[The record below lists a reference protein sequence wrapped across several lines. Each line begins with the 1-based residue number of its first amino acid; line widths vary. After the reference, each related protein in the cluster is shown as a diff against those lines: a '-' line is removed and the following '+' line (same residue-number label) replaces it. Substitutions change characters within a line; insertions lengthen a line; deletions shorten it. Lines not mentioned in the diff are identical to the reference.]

1 MIYSLDDREVILRG
15 EEHFIADSASVI
27 GSVILEDL
35 VSIWFGAVLR
45 GDNDTI
51 HVQAGSNI
59 QDGAVLHT
67 DPGIPLTVGRGVTV
81 GHLAMLHGC
90 EIGDNSL
97 VGIKS
102 VVLNHAR
109 IGNNCVIGA
118 NALITEGKQVPD
130 NSLVV
135 GSPGRV
141 ARQLT
146 DEQVEQLKAA
156 AQSYVDKLRRYRRGL
171 RAHG

>member
-51 HVQAGSNI
+51 HVHAGSNI

-118 NALITEGKQVPD
+118 NALITEGKQIPD

-141 ARQLT
+141 ARQLS
-146 DEQVEQLKAA
+146 DEQVEQLTVA
-156 AQSYVDKLRRYRRGL
+156 AQSYVDKLRRYRHGL
-171 RAHG
+171 RPHD

>member
-1 MIYSLDDREVILRG
+1 MIYSLDEQAVTLRG

-45 GDNDTI
+45 GDNDVI
-51 HVQAGSNI
+51 HVHDGSNI

-97 VGIKS
+97 IGIKS
-102 VVLNHAR
+102 VILNHAR
-109 IGNNCVIGA
+109 IGSNCVIGA
-118 NALITEGKQVPD
+118 NALVTEGKQIPD
-130 NSLVV
+130 NSLVT

-141 ARQLT
+141 VKQLQA
-146 DEQVEQLKAA
+146 EQIEQLRAA
-156 AQSYVDKLRRYRRGL
+156 AAGYVDKLRRYRRGL

>member
-1 MIYSLDDREVILRG
+1 MIYSLDERALVLRG
-15 EEHFIADSASVI
+15 AEHFIADSASVI

-45 GDNDTI
+45 GDNDII
-51 HVQAGSNI
+51 HIHAGSNI

-90 EIGDNSL
+90 AIGDNSL

-109 IGNNCVIGA
+109 VGNNCVIGA
-118 NALITEGKQVPD
+118 NALVTEGKQIPD

-141 ARQLT
+141 VKQLS
-146 DEQVEQLKAA
+146 DEQVEQLRGA
-156 AQSYVDKLRRYRRGL
+156 AQSYVDKLRRYRHGL
-171 RAHG
+171 CAHG